1 MVDSVGKDDGL
12 TMKHDHRKDIMEIFN
27 AGLDAANPKAAIKRA
42 VVQDENDSGLLRIRG
57 REYDLRQFGRI
68 LVVGAG
74 KAAAPMA
81 QTMEELLKERL
92 TGGVVT
98 TKYGHGLS
106 LKIISLIEA
115 GHPVP
120 DDKGLSGTERILD
133 ILRDTQE
140 TDLIFCLISGGGSA
154 LMPLPV
160 AGLTLED
167 KQITT
172 QELLDCGATI
182 HEINTIRKHISAI
195 KGGKLSRSAYPG
207 TLVALILS
215 DVIGD
220 DLDVIASGPTVPDR
234 STFNDCI
241 DIIDRY
247 DLTKK
252 IPSSV
257 LEYLLRGRSG
267 EEEETPKPGDPV
279 FEKTEAVIIGSA
291 GLSLD
296 AAAAASRN
304 LGYNTLILSS
314 FIEGETRDVATVHAA
329 IGKEIIK
336 SGNPV
341 KGPASIISG
350 GETTVTIRGA
360 GLGGRNTEFVLA
372 AAIAINGVD
381 GITILSG
388 GTDGTDG
395 PTDAAGA
402 VADGRTCAQAVTK
415 GVKPDEYLRNN
426 DSYHFFE
433 TAGGLIKTGPTMT
446 NVMDLRIML
455 VD

>member
-1 MVDSVGKDDGL
+1 
-12 TMKHDHRKDIMEIFN
+12 MKYDRQKDIRDIFDV
-27 AGLDAANPKAAIKRA
+27 GLEAADPKEAIIRA
-42 VVQDENDSGLLRIRG
+42 VKPDNNGLLWVNERK
-57 REYDLRQFGRI
+57 YDLNQFKRI

-81 QTMEELLKERL
+81 QAMEDLLGKRL
-92 TGGVVT
+92 TGGVIT

-106 LKIISLIEA
+106 LKIISITEA

-120 DDKGLSGTERILD
+120 DSQGLSGTERILK
-133 ILRDTQE
+133 ILQGTNE

-167 KQITT
+167 KQKTT

-195 KGGKLSRSAYPG
+195 KGGNLARSAYPG
-207 TLVALILS
+207 TLIALILS

-220 DLDVIASGPTVPDR
+220 DLDAIASGPTVPDR
-234 STFNDCI
+234 STFDDCI
-241 DIIDRY
+241 DIITKY
-247 DLTKK
+247 DLSKK
-252 IPSSV
+252 IPSRV
-257 LEYLLRGRSG
+257 MEYLSRGQSG
-267 EEEETPKPGDPV
+267 MEEETPKPGDPL

-291 GLSLD
+291 SLSLD
-296 AAAAASRN
+296 AAAARAES

-314 FIEGETRDVATVHAA
+314 CIEGETRDVAKVHAA
-329 IGKEIIK
+329 IGKEVIK

-341 KGPASIISG
+341 KRPACVISG
-350 GETTVTIRGA
+350 GETTVTIRGG

-372 AAIAINGVD
+372 AAIELNGAD
-381 GITILSG
+381 GITVLSG

-402 VADGRTCAQAVTK
+402 VADGTTYSKALK
-415 GVKPDEYLRNN
+415 NGMKPEEYLRNN

-433 TAGGLIKTGPTMT
+433 NAGGLIKTGPTMT

-455 VD
+455 IG